1 MNLTENTMK
10 NICLAISGGVD
21 STYTGS
27 LLLSKGF
34 NVQGVF
40 LKLFDSSD
48 PKDAVL
54 ACKELGIKLDILDLR
69 NEFKIKVQDYFAKE
83 YLSGKTPNPCI
94 VCNKEIKFGL
104 LLDYALKN
112 HFDCLATGHYVKKVK
127 MGDRFTFQ
135 KTNHRQDQ
143 SYFLS
148 RLSQNQI
155 KHAFF
160 PLGDMEK
167 STVRQLA
174 EENNLKEAKK
184 KDSLEICFIEKD
196 YQTYFKDNN
205 IVSACGKF
213 VDVNGKVLGEHRGII
228 NYTVGQRKGL
238 GISYSEPLFV
248 GEIKPETDEIVL
260 VTEKELYTD
269 KLYATSIN
277 YLGLDKISDGLC
289 CMMYNRSQ
297 SRGEKVKVALK
308 DDIIEAEYI
317 EKTRISSKGQIAVF
331 CDFDGNL
338 LFSGI
343 II

>member
-1 MNLTENTMK
+1 MNLTDKTMK

-54 ACKELGIKLDILDLR
+54 ACEELGIKLDILDLR
-69 NEFKIKVQDYFAKE
+69 DEFKIKVQDYFAKE

-94 VCNKEIKFGL
+94 VCNKEIKFGM
-104 LLDYALKN
+104 LLDYALNN

-155 KHAFF
+155 RNAYF

-167 STVRQLA
+167 STVRKLA
-174 EENNLKEAKK
+174 GERHLKEAKK
-184 KDSLEICFIEKD
+184 KDSLEICFIEEN

-205 IVSACGKF
+205 ISSPRGKF
-213 VDVNGKVLGEHRGII
+213 VDVNGKILGEHRGII
-228 NYTVGQRKGL
+228 NYTVGQRKSL
-238 GISYSEPLFV
+238 GISYKEPLFV
-248 GEIKPETDEIVL
+248 GQIKPETDEIVL
-260 VTEKELYTD
+260 VTEKDLYTE
-269 KLYATSIN
+269 KLYAKDIN
-277 YLGLDKISDGLC
+277 FLGIDKITDGLL

-297 SRGEKVKVALK
+297 SKGEKVKVALK
-308 DDIIEAEYI
+308 DDIIEAEYL
-317 EKTRISSKGQIAVF
+317 EQTRISSKGQTVVF